1 VIDEEKTMPIPD
13 HLANETSKA
22 PESFHEWNEALAANF
37 AEEEGIEL
45 TDAHWQVVRFLR
57 GHCEA
62 NGTSCSARLV
72 LKAMTNEFKRQGGKR
87 YLYTLFPRGPV
98 VQACKI
104 AGIPLPAYSLDLSF
118 GSVH

>member
-1 VIDEEKTMPIPD
+1 MPIPTPD
-13 HLANETSKA
+13 HLANESSNTPDSFDEWS
-22 PESFHEWNEALAANF
+22 ESLARQLAA
-37 AEEEGIEL
+37 EENIEM
-45 TDAHWQVVRFLR
+45 TDAHWDVIRFLR
-57 GHCEA
+57 SHCEEH
-62 NGTSCSARLV
+62 GTTCSARLV
-72 LKAMTNEFKRQGGKR
+72 LKGMVAHYKQQGGKR

>member
-1 VIDEEKTMPIPD
+1 MPIPD
-13 HLANETSKA
+13 PMATETSEV
-22 PESFHEWNEALAANF
+22 PESFHEWTEELARQLA
-37 AEEEGIEL
+37 AEEEIEL
-45 TDAHWQVVRFLR
+45 TPAHWDIIHFVR
-57 GHCEA
+57 GHCKQ
-62 NGTSCSARLV
+62 NGTSCSARLM
-72 LKAMTNEFKRQGGKR
+72 LKAMTGHFKRQGGKR

>member
-1 VIDEEKTMPIPD
+1 MPTTN
-13 HLANETSKA
+13 HMANETTRA
-22 PESFHEWNEALAANF
+22 PVSFDEWNEQTARELAADEN
-37 AEEEGIEL
+37 IEL
-45 TDAHWQVVRFLR
+45 TDAHWDVIRFLR
-57 GHCEA
+57 SHCEEH
-62 NGTSCSARLV
+62 GTTCSARIV
-72 LKAMTNEFKRQGGKR
+72 LKAMTNRYKQQGGKR